1 MYKDDEILCPHCG
14 EITHIGGLI
23 GPQTND
29 CPRCGKQALTTNTPR
44 ASDGLTTYRY
54 RGRYGFIYIGAST
67 DTEAM
72 IEAQRSTD
80 DKVTPD
86 RLERY
91 NGRHFVGVL
100 L

>member
-1 MYKDDEILCPHCG
+1 MSDNPMVSN
-14 EITHIGGLI
+14 GLM
-23 GPQTND
+23 
-29 CPRCGKQALTTNTPR
+29 
-44 ASDGLTTYRY
+44 TYRY

-72 IEAQRSTD
+72 TEAQRSTD

-86 RLERY
+86 KLERY
-91 NGRHFVGVL
+91 NGKYFVGVL